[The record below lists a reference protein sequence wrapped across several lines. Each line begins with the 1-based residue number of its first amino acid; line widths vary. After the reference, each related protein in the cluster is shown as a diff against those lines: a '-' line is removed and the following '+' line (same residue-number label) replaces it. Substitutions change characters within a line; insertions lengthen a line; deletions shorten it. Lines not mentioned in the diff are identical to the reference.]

1 MDANAKPTDNMC
13 PVCGRSRT
21 VEGAVFAHV
30 RVGLDEPPEPL
41 LCKCRPMNAILD
53 EIMNKYA
60 ATLAVVNAPARS
72 YMDTMPPPHLN
83 PVAVDT
89 ISRKATRE
97 VELRLSPVLAAK
109 MYEKA
114 NAGAFGAA
122 QTSRIE
128 ETGCCWWTGV
138 KTNVVAK
145 ARKRTN
151 GESIVKVP
159 LTVCRIAPG
168 YSLAVSDEYGF
179 TGRITHPQYR
189 TSMDEIRCTI
199 DLGSFKVLA
208 ISRAYGHAQTMTFA
222 GEFEFLDAPTSV
234 DVSAV
239 LSLAVNTVG
248 SVDKMVREIEI
259 DFLRAIRS
267 SDHIVVDVP
276 NMDGLAGPFTTK
288 VDGVKTYVFVYPFGY
303 IVALA
308 DADLTVLSCVA
319 PIEPMNIEPITNTP
333 DTVIAEMLADG
344 TLVHIDTVAVNGQT
358 KMVAGGRRNVSA
370 ITGKRPNMV
379 FRAFTDVVPS
389 ATEIRLMG
397 LPSDGV
403 VHVTDLRTMRM
414 KAPTTDLVYANGD
427 MCASEDGILIPVTG
441 GSEEMNEGSIYELS
455 VTKGAEEGAIVLTK
469 PKLRIHKRMPNHMD
483 VVRRAVMSVST
494 DPFTTSSL
502 LDITSMSIS
511 MRTRVYEMARSRAPA
526 GRKVIVVFGAGR
538 LQEWRQMLVAGFS
551 YIVID
556 PEIDVSILSRVAKRV
571 TVMPYNFSTN
581 FRAQATEA
589 SKRGST
595 VVWARCR
602 SEDFITKTIPI
613 TTMSTMGIPA
623 VFSFSISY
631 HIGVISM
638 LRIGGVSVF
647 GCGYVHD
654 SMPRSGVGR
663 PPVTMTPTDASAG
676 RSRYVTAKFGKST
689 YVEPFLSRSAVPGLF
704 LVKDAMP
711 ELWTNVDANTIE
723 IMERAVIM
731 YA

>member
-1 MDANAKPTDNMC
+1 MFGNSN
-13 PVCGRSRT
+13 VCSVCKRSKT

-30 RVGLDEPPEPL
+30 RMGLDEPPEPL
-41 LCKCRPMNAILD
+41 LCKCRPMNVILD

-60 ATLAVVNAPARS
+60 TTLAVANRATHG

-83 PVAVDT
+83 PVVIDT
-89 ISRKATRE
+89 ISTKATRE
-97 VELRLSPVLAAK
+97 VELRLSPFLAAR
-109 MYEKA
+109 MHEKLA
-114 NAGAFGAA
+114 MGAFGVV
-122 QTSRIE
+122 QMNRVE

-138 KTNVVAK
+138 ETNVVAK

-151 GESIVKVP
+151 GESVVKVP
-159 LTVCRIAPG
+159 LIVYKIAPG

-189 TSMDEIRCTI
+189 ASMDEIRCTI
-199 DLGSFKVLA
+199 DLGPLKLLA
-208 ISRAYGHAQTMTFA
+208 ISRAYVHTQTVTYA
-222 GEFEFLDAPTSV
+222 GEFEFVGAPTSA
-234 DVSAV
+234 DVSMV
-239 LSLAVNTVG
+239 LSLAVNTIG
-248 SVDKMVREIEI
+248 SVDKMVKEIEI

-276 NMDGLAGPFTTK
+276 NMDGLTGPFTTK

-308 DADLTVLSCVA
+308 NADLTVLSCVV
-319 PIEPMNIEPITNTP
+319 PTGPMNIEPITNTP
-333 DTVIAEMLADG
+333 DTIVAEMLADG
-344 TLVHIDTVAVNGQT
+344 TLVHIDTIAVNGET
-358 KMVAGGRRNVSA
+358 KTTPGSRRSVSA
-370 ITGKRPNMV
+370 IAGARPNMI
-379 FRAFTDVVPS
+379 FRTFMKVVPS
-389 ATEIRLMG
+389 PMEIRLMG
-397 LPSDGV
+397 LPSDGI

-414 KAPTTDLVYANGD
+414 KAPTIDLVYANGD
-427 MCASEDGILIPVTG
+427 MCATEDGVLIPITI
-441 GSEEMNEGSIYELS
+441 GSEKMNEGSIYELD
-455 VTKGAEEGAIVLTK
+455 VVKGAEEGAIVLTK

-483 VVRRAVMSVST
+483 VVRRAVMSVSA

-511 MRTRVYEMARSRAPA
+511 MRTRVYEMARSRAPPS
-526 GRKVIVVFGAGR
+526 RKVIVVFGAGR
-538 LQEWRQMLVAGFS
+538 LQEWRQMLVANFS

-556 PEIDVSILSRVAKRV
+556 PEIDVSILSRVAKKV
-571 TVMPYNFSTN
+571 TVMPYNFSTS
-581 FRAQATEA
+581 FKAQVTEA

-595 VVWARCR
+595 VLWAKSR
-602 SEDFITKTIPI
+602 SEDFIRKTIPI

-631 HIGVISM
+631 HIAVIPM
-638 LRIGGVSVF
+638 LKVGGVSMF

-663 PPVTMTPTDASAG
+663 PPVTMTLTNVPGSAT
-676 RSRYVTAKFGKST
+676 RYVTAKFGKST

-711 ELWTNVDANTIE
+711 ELWANVDANTIE

>member
-1 MDANAKPTDNMC
+1 MSATNDVCPTC
-13 PVCGRSRT
+13 SRSKT

-30 RVGLDEPPEPL
+30 RLGLDEPPEPL
-41 LCKCRPMNAILD
+41 LCKCRPMNVILD

-60 ATLAVVNAPARS
+60 TTLAVANRATHG

-83 PVAVDT
+83 PVVIDT
-89 ISRKATRE
+89 ISTKATRE
-97 VELRLSPVLAAK
+97 VEVRLSPFLAAR
-109 MYEKA
+109 MYEKLA
-114 NAGAFGAA
+114 TGMFGVV
-122 QTSRIE
+122 QTSRVE

-138 KTNVVAK
+138 ETNVVAK

-151 GESIVKVP
+151 GESVVKVP
-159 LTVCRIAPG
+159 LIVYKIAPG

-189 TSMDEIRCTI
+189 ASMDEVRCTI
-199 DLGSFKVLA
+199 DLGSLKVLA
-208 ISRAYGHAQTMTFA
+208 ISRAYGHAQAATYA
-222 GEFEFLDAPTSV
+222 GEFEFVGAPTSA
-234 DVSAV
+234 DVSVV
-239 LSLAVNTVG
+239 LSLAINTVG
-248 SVDKMVREIEI
+248 SVDKMVKEIEI
-259 DFLRAIRS
+259 DFLRVVRS

-276 NMDGLAGPFTTK
+276 NMDGLTGPFTTK

-308 DADLTVLSCVA
+308 NADLTVLSCVV
-319 PIEPMNIEPITNTP
+319 PTGPMNIEPITNTP
-333 DTVIAEMLADG
+333 DTIVAEMLADG
-344 TLVHIDTVAVNGQT
+344 TLVHIDTIAANGHT
-358 KMVAGGRRNVSA
+358 KTTPGSRRSVSA
-370 ITGKRPNMV
+370 IAGARPNMI
-379 FRAFTDVVPS
+379 FRTFMNVVPS
-389 ATEIRLMG
+389 PMEIRLMG

-414 KAPTTDLVYANGD
+414 KAPTTDLVYTNGG
-427 MCASEDGILIPVTG
+427 MYATEDGVLIPVTT
-441 GSEEMNEGSIYELS
+441 GSEEMNEDSIYELN
-455 VTKGAEEGAIVLTK
+455 VVKGDDESAIVLTK
-469 PKLRIHKRMPNHMD
+469 PKLRIHKKVPNHMD
-483 VVRRAVMSVST
+483 VVRRAVMSVSA

-511 MRTRVYEMARSRAPA
+511 MRTRVYEMARSRAPPS
-526 GRKVIVVFGAGR
+526 RKLIVVFGAGR

-551 YIVID
+551 YVVID
-556 PEIDVSILSRVAKRV
+556 PEIDVSILSRVAKKV
-571 TVMPYNFSTN
+571 MVMPYNFSTG
-581 FRAQATEA
+581 FRAQVTEA

-595 VVWARCR
+595 VLWAKSR
-602 SEDFITKTIPI
+602 SEDFIRKTIPI

-631 HIGVISM
+631 HIAVIPM
-638 LRIGGVSVF
+638 LKVGGVSMF

-663 PPVTMTPTDASAG
+663 PPVTMTLTSVPGNAT
-676 RSRYVTAKFGKST
+676 RYVTAKFGKST

-711 ELWTNVDANTIE
+711 ELWANVDANTVE